1 MRIQSSSDGLRLF
14 GDPTQGQEMLVFAEQ
29 SLGAVVRTFHIEHFR
44 PAELTLQAWEQRGLL
59 LAPE

>member
-1 MRIQSSSDGLRLF
+1 
-14 GDPTQGQEMLVFAEQ
+14 MLVFAEQ

-44 PAELTLQAWEQRGLL
+44 TAELTLQAWEQRGLL